1 MKISQETRD
10 KYVNMK
16 LKQLDHLTRQL
27 EARNTRV
34 KNATLRKNW
43 LDSQNRANYR
53 QEYDRIRSELHARVI
68 PHANRAR
75 IVNRAQ
81 ELANLFSRGNV

>member
-16 LKQLDHLTRQL
+16 LKQLDHLARQL

-34 KNATLRKNW
+34 KNPTLRKNW

-68 PHANRAR
+68 PCGNRAR
-75 IVNRAQ
+75 IVNRAL

>member
-16 LKQLDHLTRQL
+16 LKQLDHLARQL
-27 EARNTRV
+27 ESRDARV
-34 KNATLRKNW
+34 KSAMLRKKW
-43 LDSQNRANYR
+43 LDSQYRANYR

-68 PHANRAR
+68 PHGNRARIANRAR
-75 IVNRAQ
+75 
-81 ELANLFSRGNV
+81 ELENLFSRGNV

>member
-10 KYVNMK
+10 KNVNMK

-43 LDSQNRANYR
+43 LDSQHRANYR

-68 PHANRAR
+68 PYGNRAR